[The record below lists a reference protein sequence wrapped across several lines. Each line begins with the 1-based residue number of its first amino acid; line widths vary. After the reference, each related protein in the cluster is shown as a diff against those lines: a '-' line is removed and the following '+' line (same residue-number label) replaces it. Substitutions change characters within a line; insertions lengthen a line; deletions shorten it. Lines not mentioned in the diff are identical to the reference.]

1 MASQNRQHEK
11 LQLKNRDILEKLN
24 SNQLKLCNI
33 LEQLEKKIS
42 RLSSDMESVK
52 SYINR
57 EENIKKMKL
66 QEEKNISS
74 GWWFS
79 Y

>member
-33 LEQLEKKIS
+33 LDDLNKKIS

-52 SYINR
+52 SYINKQ
-57 EENIKKMKL
+57 ENIKKMKL
-66 QEEKNISS
+66 EEEKNISS
-74 GWWFS
+74 GWWFG

>member
-1 MASQNRQHEK
+1 MASLNRDREK
-11 LQLKNRDILEKLN
+11 LQLKNREILENLN
-24 SNQLKLCNI
+24 NNQLKLCNI
-33 LEQLEKKIS
+33 LEDLDKKIS

-52 SYINR
+52 SYINKQ
-57 EENIKKMKL
+57 ENIKKLKL
-66 QEEKNISS
+66 QEEKNISN

>member
-1 MASQNRQHEK
+1 MASRNRDHEK
-11 LQLKNRDILEKLN
+11 QQLKNRDILEKLN
-24 SNQLKLCNI
+24 NNQLKLCNC
-33 LEQLEKKIS
+33 LTDVNKKLD
-42 RLSSDMESVK
+42 RLSSDLESVK

-57 EENIKKMKL
+57 MEQQKKMKL

-74 GWWFS
+74 GWWFG

>member
-1 MASQNRQHEK
+1 MASRNKQHEK

-24 SNQLKLCNI
+24 NNQLKLCNI
-33 LEQLEKKIS
+33 LDDLNKKIS

-52 SYINR
+52 SYINQQ
-57 EENIKKMKL
+57 ENIKKMKI
-66 QEEKNISS
+66 QEENNISS
-74 GWWFS
+74 GWWFG